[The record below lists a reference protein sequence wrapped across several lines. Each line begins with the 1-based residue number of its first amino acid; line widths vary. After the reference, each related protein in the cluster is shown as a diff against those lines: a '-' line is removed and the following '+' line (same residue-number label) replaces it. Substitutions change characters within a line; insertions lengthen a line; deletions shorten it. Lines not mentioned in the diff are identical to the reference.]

1 MTDIS
6 AYAIVALTALGW
18 IYVMTKTGEW
28 LMSIFLKQWT
38 NRRKESRQQKAIN
51 ELYDAYNLEE
61 LKDGS
66 TLKIAT
72 RSGLKIF
79 MFRDK

>member
-1 MTDIS
+1 MDIS
-6 AYAIVALTALGW
+6 SYANVAFAALGW
-18 IYVMTKTGEW
+18 IYIMAKTGEW

-38 NRRKESRQQKAIN
+38 KQRKESRQQKAIN
-51 ELYDAYNLEE
+51 ELYDAYNLDE

-72 RSGLKIF
+72 KSGLKIF